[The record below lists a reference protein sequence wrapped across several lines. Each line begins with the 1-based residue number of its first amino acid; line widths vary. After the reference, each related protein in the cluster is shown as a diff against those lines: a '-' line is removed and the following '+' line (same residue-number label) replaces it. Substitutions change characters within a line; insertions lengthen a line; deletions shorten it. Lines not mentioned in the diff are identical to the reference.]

1 MCPFRVSPGT
11 FRSGKRAAQ
20 LLTGFSWASKLS
32 RWAQMAPEAQ
42 CGINLGLVT
51 EQGDTP
57 KSLFFPQKKIR
68 SSDYD
73 WTCGISPQCYKIM
86 DAPNCNLC
94 GEHDVQLLESVAYS
108 SIWFVAK
115 LLKQTFNGHRETR
128 RCCAMSNLLCGALS
142 QWSVWK

>member
-1 MCPFRVSPGT
+1 MPFQGFPRDFQEREASCSASDRLQLGFKIVQMGANGSWSPMRHQ
-11 FRSGKRAAQ
+11 F
-20 LLTGFSWASKLS
+20 GFGNWT
-32 RWAQMAPEAQ
+32 R
-42 CGINLGLVT
+42 GY
-51 EQGDTP
+51 P
-57 KSLFFPQKKIR
+57 KIPFFSAKKIR